1 MLHRVTVPSR
11 LPSWLRSWSLGRLR
25 RSVPAA
31 VALLAGLVTYAAFP
45 PMNLWWSALIGVG
58 TFMLLI
64 RGRGFWAGT
73 GLGLLYGLGLFTPL
87 LHFTMVGM
95 GNPIGWIALTLFES
109 LYLAGLG
116 GAWALVS
123 RLPRLQV
130 SSERS
135 PSGQDLL
142 RRVPA
147 GACNVLAF
155 ALLWSGIEEL
165 RSVWPLGGFPFGRLA
180 FAMADAPVLPAAA
193 YVGSAGVGLLVALV
207 AACIAHAARSIVER
221 RAITVLISTALAA
234 ALLLAPRTL
243 PLDTRAE
250 NGTIRVGAVQGN
262 VATDFED
269 AFNRALEVTGNHAE
283 ATRKLAD
290 DVGPGNLDMVI
301 WPENSADL
309 DPRDYPA
316 SATIIDKAAQSVQ
329 APVLVG
335 AVPFVDDIR
344 YNDILVWNPGD
355 VSGQTVHPYYRKHRP
370 VPFAEYVP
378 ARSLVRRLTT
388 QVDRVG
394 IDMLPGNGPSTLT
407 VPAVTQ
413 GREVTLAMGICFEV
427 AYDDALR
434 TGVKQGGQAI
444 VIPTN
449 NASFLDSSEAAQ
461 QLAQGRV
468 QAVVHGRSVIQ
479 ASTVG
484 YTAIINPRGEVE
496 QVTRPYTQASLVA
509 DVPLRS
515 SQTVADRLGAAPGI
529 ILLTSAGLLV
539 GAGILSRLRSGR
551 KAAAAAGDRRR
562 RR

>member
-1 MLHRVTVPSR
+1 M
-11 LPSWLRSWSLGRLR
+11 
-25 RSVPAA
+25 
-31 VALLAGLVTYAAFP
+31 ALLAGLATYTAFP
-45 PMNLWWSALIGVG
+45 PISLWWSALIGVG
-58 TFMLLI
+58 ALMLLT
-64 RGRGFWAGT
+64 RGRGVWSGT
-73 GLGLLYGLGLFTPL
+73 GLGLLYGFGLFTPL

-123 RLPRLQV
+123 HLPRLQSTPGD
-130 SSERS
+130 SSRGL
-135 PSGQDLL
+135 PLL

-147 GACNVLAF
+147 GAASVLAF
-155 ALLWSGIEEL
+155 ALLWSGFEEL

-193 YVGSAGVGLLVALV
+193 YVGSAGVGLLVAL
-207 AACIAHAARSIVER
+207 AAGCLAHAARRVHER
-221 RAITVLISTALAA
+221 RAVPVVISAA
-234 ALLLAPRTL
+234 AAACLLTAPQAL
-243 PLDTRAE
+243 PLHTRAE
-250 NGTIRVGAVQGN
+250 NGTVRVGAVQGN

-283 ATRKLAD
+283 ATRKLAA

-316 SATIIDKAAQSVQ
+316 SAAIVDEAAQAVQ

-344 YNDILVWNPGD
+344 YNDLLVWSPGD
-355 VSGQTVHPYYRKHRP
+355 VAGQTTHPYYRKHRP
-370 VPFAEYVP
+370 VPFAEYIP

-394 IDMLPGNGPSTLT
+394 IDMLPGTGPSTLT

-413 GREVTLAMGICFEV
+413 GRDVTFAMGICFEV

-449 NASFLDSSEAAQ
+449 NASFLDSGEAAQ

-515 SQTVADRLGAAPGI
+515 SQTVADRLGPAPGL
-529 ILLTSAGLLV
+529 ILLAGAGALL
-539 GAGILSRLRSGR
+539 GAGILGQVRLRR
-551 KAAAAAGDRRR
+551 KAAAPARRPR
-562 RR
+562 R

>member
-1 MLHRVTVPSR
+1 M
-11 LPSWLRSWSLGRLR
+11 
-25 RSVPAA
+25 
-31 VALLAGLVTYAAFP
+31 ALLAGLVTYAAFP

-58 TFMLLI
+58 AFMLLI

-135 PSGQDLL
+135 PGGQDLL

-335 AVPFVDDIR
+335 AVPFVDNIR

-449 NASFLDSSEAAQ
+449 NASFLDSGEAAQ

-484 YTAIINPRGEVE
+484 YTAIINPRGKVE

-515 SQTVADRLGAAPGI
+515 SQTVADRLGPVPGLI
-529 ILLTSAGLLV
+529 ILA
-539 GAGILSRLRSGR
+539 GAGALLGIGILHQAHLRR
-551 KAAAAAGDRRR
+551 KTTAQVHRRR
-562 RR
+562 R

>member
-1 MLHRVTVPSR
+1 MLSQSPG
-11 LPSWLRSWSLGRLR
+11 WFR
-25 RSVPAA
+25 RSTPAG
-31 VALLAGLVTYAAFP
+31 VALLAGLATYAAFP
-45 PMNLWWSALIGVG
+45 PVNLWWSALIGVG
-58 TFMLLI
+58 AFMLLI
-64 RGRGFWAGT
+64 RGRSFWAST
-73 GLGLLYGLGLFTPL
+73 GLGLLYGFGLFTPL

-123 RLPRLQV
+123 RLPQLEGA
-130 SSERS
+130 SSGRN
-135 PSGQDLL
+135 PLHH
-142 RRVPA
+142 VPA
-147 GACNVLAF
+147 GARGVLAF
-155 ALLWSGIEEL
+155 ALLWSGVEEL

-193 YVGSAGVGLLVALV
+193 YVGSAGVGLLVALA
-207 AACIAHAARSIVER
+207 AACIAQAARSVYKR
-221 RAITVLISTALAA
+221 RALPVLLCAALAA
-234 ALLLAPRTL
+234 ALLAAPWLL

-250 NGTIRVGAVQGN
+250 DGTVRVGAVQGN

-316 SATIIDKAAQSVQ
+316 SAAIVDEAAQAVQ

-344 YNDILVWNPGD
+344 YNDVLIWNPGD
-355 VSGQTVHPYYRKHRP
+355 VSGKTTHPYYRKHRP
-370 VPFAEYVP
+370 VPFAEYIP
-378 ARSLVRRLTT
+378 SRSLVRRLTT

-394 IDMLPGNGPSTLT
+394 IDMLPGTGPSTLT
-407 VPAVTQ
+407 VPAITQ
-413 GREVTLAMGICFEV
+413 GRDVTFAMGICFEV

-444 VIPTN
+444 IIPTN
-449 NASFLDSSEAAQ
+449 NASFLDSGEAAQ

-515 SQTVADRLGAAPGI
+515 SQTVADRLGPVPGLI
-529 ILLTSAGLLV
+529 ILA
-539 GAGILSRLRSGR
+539 GAGVLLGIGILNQTHLRR
-551 KAAAAAGDRRR
+551 KTAAQVHRRR
-562 RR
+562 R

>member
-1 MLHRVTVPSR
+1 M
-11 LPSWLRSWSLGRLR
+11 
-25 RSVPAA
+25 
-31 VALLAGLVTYAAFP
+31 ALLAGVATYAAFP

-58 TFMLLI
+58 AFMLLI

-109 LYLAGLG
+109 LFLAGLG
-116 GAWALVS
+116 GAWSLVS
-123 RLPRLQV
+123 RLPLLQGTQQSRLT
-130 SSERS
+130 RH
-135 PSGQDLL
+135 
-142 RRVPA
+142 VPA
-147 GACNVLAF
+147 GAAGVLFF
-155 ALLWSGIEEL
+155 AVLWSGVEEL

-180 FAMADAPVLPAAA
+180 FAMADAPILPAAA
-193 YVGSAGVGLLVALV
+193 YVGSAGVGLLVALA
-207 AACIAHAARSIVER
+207 AACIAQ
-221 RAITVLISTALAA
+221 
-234 ALLLAPRTL
+234 
-243 PLDTRAE
+243 
-250 NGTIRVGAVQGN
+250 NGTVRIGAVQGN

-269 AFNRALEVTGNHAE
+269 AYNRALEVTSNHTT
-283 ATRKLAD
+283 ATKQLAA
-290 DVGPGNLDMVI
+290 DVGPGSLDMVI

-316 SATIIDKAAQSVQ
+316 SATIVDEAAQAVQ

-335 AVPFVDDIR
+335 AVPVVDDIR
-344 YNDILVWNPGD
+344 YNDVLIWNPGD
-355 VSGQTVHPYYRKHRP
+355 VSGKTAHPYYRKHRP
-370 VPFAEYVP
+370 VPFAEYIP
-378 ARSLVRRLTT
+378 SRSLVRRLTT

-394 IDMLPGNGPSTLT
+394 IDMLPGTGPSTLT

-413 GREVTLAMGICFEV
+413 GRDVTFAMGICFEV

-434 TGVKQGGQAI
+434 TGVEQGGQAI
-444 VIPTN
+444 IIPTN
-449 NASFLDSSEAAQ
+449 NASFLDSGEAAQ

-496 QVTRPYTQASLVA
+496 QITRPYTQASLVA

-515 SQTVADRLGAAPGI
+515 SHTVADRLGAAPGF
-529 ILLTSAGLLV
+529 ILLAGAGLLV

-551 KAAAAAGDRRR
+551 KAVAASGNRRR

>member
-1 MLHRVTVPSR
+1 MLSR
-11 LPSWLRSWSLGRLR
+11 SSLWLR
-25 RSVPAA
+25 RSVPTA
-31 VALLAGLVTYAAFP
+31 VALLAGVATYAAFP

-58 TFMLLI
+58 AFMLLI

-109 LYLAGLG
+109 LFLAGLG
-116 GAWALVS
+116 GAWSLVS
-123 RLPRLQV
+123 RLPLLQGTQQSRLT
-130 SSERS
+130 RH
-135 PSGQDLL
+135 
-142 RRVPA
+142 VPA
-147 GACNVLAF
+147 GAAGVLFF
-155 ALLWSGIEEL
+155 AVLWSGVEEL

-180 FAMADAPVLPAAA
+180 FAMADAPILPAAA
-193 YVGSAGVGLLVALV
+193 YVGSAGVGLLVALA
-207 AACIAHAARSIVER
+207 AACIAHAARSVYER
-221 RAITVLISTALAA
+221 RAMPVLVCATLTAAVLI
-234 ALLLAPRTL
+234 APRTL
-243 PLDTRAE
+243 PLQTRAE
-250 NGTIRVGAVQGN
+250 NGTVRIGAVQGN

-269 AFNRALEVTGNHAE
+269 AYNRALEVTSNHTT
-283 ATRKLAD
+283 ATKQLAA
-290 DVGPGNLDMVI
+290 DVGPGSLDMVI

-316 SATIIDKAAQSVQ
+316 SATIVDEAAQAVQ

-335 AVPFVDDIR
+335 AVPVVGDIR
-344 YNDILVWNPGD
+344 YNDVLIWNPGD
-355 VSGQTVHPYYRKHRP
+355 VSGKTAHPYYRKHRP
-370 VPFAEYVP
+370 VPFAEYIP
-378 ARSLVRRLTT
+378 SRSLVRRLTT

-394 IDMLPGNGPSTLT
+394 IDMLPGTGPSTLT

-413 GREVTLAMGICFEV
+413 GRDVTFAMGICFEA
-427 AYDDALR
+427 AYDDSLR
-434 TGVKQGGQAI
+434 AGVAQGGQAI
-444 VIPTN
+444 IIPTN
-449 NASFLDSSEAAQ
+449 NASFLDSGEAAQ

-496 QVTRPYTQASLVA
+496 QITRPYTQASLVA

-515 SQTVADRLGAAPGI
+515 SHTVADRLGAAPGF
-529 ILLTSAGLLV
+529 ILLAGAGLLV

-551 KAAAAAGDRRR
+551 KAVAASGNRRR

>member
-1 MLHRVTVPSR
+1 M
-11 LPSWLRSWSLGRLR
+11 
-25 RSVPAA
+25 
-31 VALLAGLVTYAAFP
+31 ALLAGLVTYAAFP

-58 TFMLLI
+58 AFMLLI

-135 PSGQDLL
+135 PGGQDLL

-269 AFNRALEVTGNHAE
+269 AFNRALEVTGNHAK
-283 ATRKLAD
+283 ATKQLAA
-290 DVGPGNLDMVI
+290 DVGPGSLDMVI

-316 SATIIDKAAQSVQ
+316 SATIVDEAAQAVQ

-335 AVPFVDDIR
+335 AVPVVDDIR
-344 YNDILVWNPGD
+344 YNDVLIWNPGD
-355 VSGQTVHPYYRKHRP
+355 VSGKTAHPYYRKHRP
-370 VPFAEYVP
+370 VPFAEYIP
-378 ARSLVRRLTT
+378 SRSLVRRLTT

-394 IDMLPGNGPSTLT
+394 IDMLPGTGPSTLT

-413 GREVTLAMGICFEV
+413 GRDVTFAMGICFEV

-434 TGVKQGGQAI
+434 TGVEQGGQAI
-444 VIPTN
+444 IIPTN
-449 NASFLDSSEAAQ
+449 NASFLDSGEAAQ

-515 SQTVADRLGAAPGI
+515 SQTVADRLGTAPGI
-529 ILLTSAGLLV
+529 ILLASAGLLV

>member
-1 MLHRVTVPSR
+1 M
-11 LPSWLRSWSLGRLR
+11 
-25 RSVPAA
+25 
-31 VALLAGLVTYAAFP
+31 ALLAGLSTYAAFP

-58 TFMLLI
+58 AFMLLI
-64 RGRGFWAGT
+64 RGRGFWAGV
-73 GLGLLYGLGLFTPL
+73 GLGLLYGFGLFTPL

-95 GNPIGWIALTLFES
+95 GNPIGWIALTVFES

-449 NASFLDSSEAAQ
+449 NASFLDSGEAAQ

-515 SQTVADRLGAAPGI
+515 SQTVADRLGTAPGI
-529 ILLTSAGLLV
+529 ILLASAGLLV

-562 RR
+562 RTSSGCLS

>member
-11 LPSWLRSWSLGRLR
+11 LPSWLRSWSPGRLR

-58 TFMLLI
+58 AFMLLI

-73 GLGLLYGLGLFTPL
+73 GLGLLYGLGLFMPL

-193 YVGSAGVGLLVALV
+193 YVGSAGMGLLVALA

-243 PLDTRAE
+243 PLNTRAE

-449 NASFLDSSEAAQ
+449 NASFLDSGEAAQ

-509 DVPLRS
+509 DVALRS
-515 SQTVADRLGAAPGI
+515 SQTIADRLGAAPGI
-529 ILLTSAGLLV
+529 ILLASAGLLV

>member
-1 MLHRVTVPSR
+1 MLHRVTVPPWTTR
-11 LPSWLRSWSLGRLR
+11 WLR
-25 RSVPAA
+25 RSASAV
-31 VALLAGLVTYAAFP
+31 VALLAGLVTYTAFP
-45 PMNLWWSALIGVG
+45 PMNLWGSALIGVG
-58 TFMLLI
+58 AFMLLV
-64 RGRGFWAGT
+64 RGREFWPGT

-87 LHFTMVGM
+87 LYFTMVGM
-95 GNPIGWIALTLFES
+95 GNPMGWISLTAFES

-123 RLPRLQV
+123 RLPRLQ
-130 SSERS
+130 S
-135 PSGQDLL
+135 PSEGSSGGRRLL
-142 RRVPA
+142 RGVPA
-147 GACNVLAF
+147 GAAGVLAF
-155 ALLWSGIEEL
+155 ALLWSGVEEL

-193 YVGSAGVGLLVALV
+193 YTGSAGVGLLVALA
-207 AACIAHAARSIVER
+207 AACLAHAAQTIYER
-221 RAITVLISTALAA
+221 RAVPAVISAVIAAAVLI
-234 ALLLAPRTL
+234 APQTL
-243 PLDTRAE
+243 PVDTRAE
-250 NGTIRVGAVQGN
+250 NGTVRVGAVQGN
-262 VATDFED
+262 VATDFEN
-269 AFNRALEVTGNHAE
+269 AFNRALEVTGNHAT
-283 ATRKLAD
+283 ATRKLASD
-290 DVGPGNLDMVI
+290 TGPGSLDLVV

-316 SATIIDKAAQSVQ
+316 SATIVDEAAQAVQ

-335 AVPFVDDIR
+335 AVPFVDNIR
-344 YNDILVWNPGD
+344 YNDVLVWSPGD
-355 VSGQTVHPYYRKHRP
+355 TAGQAEHAYYRKHRP

-394 IDMLPGNGPSTLT
+394 VDMLPGTGPSTLT

-413 GREVTLAMGICFEV
+413 GRDVTFAMGICFEV
-427 AYDDALR
+427 AYDDVLR
-434 TGVKQGGQAI
+434 DGVKQGGQAI
-444 VIPTN
+444 IIPTN
-449 NASFLDSSEAAQ
+449 NASFLDSGEAAQ

-515 SQTVADRLGAAPGI
+515 SQTVADRLGPVPGLI
-529 ILLTSAGLLV
+529 ILA
-539 GAGILSRLRSGR
+539 GAGVLLGIGILHQTHLRR
-551 KAAAAAGDRRR
+551 KTAAQVHRRR
-562 RR
+562 R

>member
-1 MLHRVTVPSR
+1 MLHRVTLPFRPPSWTTRWLR
-11 LPSWLRSWSLGRLR
+11 LP
-25 RSVPAA
+25 VPAA
-31 VALLAGLVTYAAFP
+31 IALLAGLTTYTAFP

-58 TFMLLI
+58 AFMLLT
-64 RGRGFWAGT
+64 RGRGFWAGA
-73 GLGLLYGLGLFTPL
+73 GLGLLYGFGLFTPL
-87 LHFTMVGM
+87 LHFTKVGM
-95 GNPIGWIALTLFES
+95 GNPIGWIALTVFES

-116 GAWALVS
+116 AAWALVS
-123 RLPRLQV
+123 RLPQIEGA
-130 SSERS
+130 SGGRS
-135 PSGQDLL
+135 LL

-147 GACNVLAF
+147 GARGVLAF
-155 ALLWSGIEEL
+155 ALLWSGAEEL
-165 RSVWPLGGFPFGRLA
+165 RAVWPLGGFPFGRLA
-180 FAMADAPVLPAAA
+180 FAMADAPILPAAA
-193 YVGSAGVGLLVALV
+193 YVGSAGVGLLVALA
-207 AACIAHAARSIVER
+207 AACAAHAARSIFER
-221 RAITVLISTALAA
+221 RAVPVVVCAVLAV
-234 ALLLAPRTL
+234 ALLVAPRLL
-243 PLDTRAE
+243 PLDAHAQ

-269 AFNRALEVTGNHAE
+269 AFNRALEVTGNHAT

-290 DVGPGNLDMVI
+290 DVGAGNLDMVI

-316 SATIIDKAAQSVQ
+316 SAAIVDEAAQAVQ

-344 YNDILVWNPGD
+344 YNDVLVWNPGD
-355 VSGQTVHPYYRKHRP
+355 TAGQTTHAYYRKHLP
-370 VPFAEYVP
+370 VPFAEYIP
-378 ARSLVRRLTT
+378 SRSLVRRLTT

-394 IDMLPGNGPSTLT
+394 VDMLPGTGPSTLT

-449 NASFLDSSEAAQ
+449 NASFLDSGEAAQ

-484 YTAIINPRGEVE
+484 YTAIINPRGEIE

-515 SQTVADRLGAAPGI
+515 SQTVADRLGFAPGLI
-529 ILLTSAGLLV
+529 ILLGAGLLL
-539 GAGILSRLRSGR
+539 GASIRGQVPLRR
-551 KAAAAAGDRRR
+551 KTAAQVHRRR
-562 RR
+562 R

>member
-1 MLHRVTVPSR
+1 M
-11 LPSWLRSWSLGRLR
+11 
-25 RSVPAA
+25 
-31 VALLAGLVTYAAFP
+31 LAGLATYTAFP
-45 PMNLWWSALIGVG
+45 PINLWWSSLIGVG
-58 TFMLLI
+58 TLMLLV
-64 RGRGFWAGT
+64 RGRRFWPGT
-73 GLGLLYGLGLFTPL
+73 GLGLFYGLGLFTPL

-123 RLPRLQV
+123 RLPLLEGA
-130 SSERS
+130 SSGRN
-135 PSGQDLL
+135 PLHH
-142 RRVPA
+142 VPA
-147 GACNVLAF
+147 GARGVLAF
-155 ALLWSGIEEL
+155 ALLWSGVEEL

-193 YVGSAGVGLLVALV
+193 YVGSTGVGLLVALA
-207 AACIAHAARSIVER
+207 AACVAHMAKTLYER
-221 RAITVLISTALAA
+221 RLVPVVVSTALAA
-234 ALLLAPRTL
+234 ALLVAPRLL

-250 NGTIRVGAVQGN
+250 NGTVRVGAVQGN

-355 VSGQTVHPYYRKHRP
+355 VSGRTVHPYYRKHRP

-413 GREVTLAMGICFEV
+413 GREVTLAMGICCEV

-449 NASFLDSSEAAQ
+449 NASFLDSGEAAQ

-496 QVTRPYTQASLVA
+496 QVTRPYTQANLVA

-515 SQTVADRLGAAPGI
+515 SQTVADRLGPVPGLI
-529 ILLTSAGLLV
+529 ILA
-539 GAGILSRLRSGR
+539 GAGALLGIGILHQTHLRR
-551 KAAAAAGDRRR
+551 KTAAQVHRRR
-562 RR
+562 R

>member
-1 MLHRVTVPSR
+1 MLSQSPG
-11 LPSWLRSWSLGRLR
+11 WLR
-25 RSVPAA
+25 RSTPAG
-31 VALLAGLVTYAAFP
+31 VALLAGLATYAAFP
-45 PMNLWWSALIGVG
+45 PVNLWWSALIGVG
-58 TFMLLI
+58 AFMLLI
-64 RGRGFWAGT
+64 RGRRFWAGT
-73 GLGLLYGLGLFTPL
+73 GLGLLYGFGLFTPL

-109 LYLAGLG
+109 LYLAALG
-116 GAWALVS
+116 GAWSLVS
-123 RLPRLQV
+123 RLPLLQGTARRGRLT
-130 SSERS
+130 
-135 PSGQDLL
+135 

-147 GACNVLAF
+147 GAAGVLFF
-155 ALLWSGIEEL
+155 AVLWSGMEEL

-193 YVGSAGVGLLVALV
+193 YVGSAGVGLLVALA
-207 AACIAHAARSIVER
+207 AACLAHAAGSIYER
-221 RAITVLISTALAA
+221 RAMPVLLCAAIAA
-234 ALLLAPRTL
+234 AVLVAPRTL
-243 PLDTRAE
+243 PLQTRAE
-250 NGTIRVGAVQGN
+250 NGTVRVGAVQGN

-269 AFNRALEVTGNHAE
+269 AFNRALEVTGNHAK
-283 ATRKLAD
+283 ATKQLAA
-290 DVGPGNLDMVI
+290 DVGPGSLDMVI

-316 SATIIDKAAQSVQ
+316 SATIVDEAAQAVQ

-335 AVPFVDDIR
+335 AVPVVDDIR
-344 YNDILVWNPGD
+344 YNDVLIWNPGD
-355 VSGQTVHPYYRKHRP
+355 VSGKTAHPYYRKHRP
-370 VPFAEYVP
+370 VPFAEYIP
-378 ARSLVRRLTT
+378 SRSLVRRLTT

-394 IDMLPGNGPSTLT
+394 IDMLPGTGPSTLT

-413 GREVTLAMGICFEV
+413 GRDVTFAMGICFEV

-434 TGVKQGGQAI
+434 TGVEQGGQAI
-444 VIPTN
+444 IIPTN
-449 NASFLDSSEAAQ
+449 NASFLDSGEAAQ

-515 SQTVADRLGAAPGI
+515 SQTVADRLGTAPGI
-529 ILLTSAGLLV
+529 ILLASAGLLV

>member
-11 LPSWLRSWSLGRLR
+11 LPSWSLGRLR

-31 VALLAGLVTYAAFP
+31 VALLAGLATYAAFP
-45 PMNLWWSALIGVG
+45 PLNLWWSALIGVG
-58 TFMLLI
+58 AFMLLI

-135 PSGQDLL
+135 PGGQDLL

-193 YVGSAGVGLLVALV
+193 YVGSAGVGLLVALA

-221 RAITVLISTALAA
+221 RAITVLISTALTA

-413 GREVTLAMGICFEV
+413 GREVTLTMGICFEV
-427 AYDDALR
+427 AYDDVLR

-449 NASFLDSSEAAQ
+449 NASFLDSGEAAQ

-515 SQTVADRLGAAPGI
+515 SQTVADRLGPVPGLI
-529 ILLTSAGLLV
+529 ILA
-539 GAGILSRLRSGR
+539 GAGVLLGIGILNQTRLRR
-551 KAAAAAGDRRR
+551 KTAAQVHRRR
-562 RR
+562 R